1 MRRPATL
8 RAVPPPPL
16 RGRLTRLLRPLP
28 GRKLPRE
35 LRPRK
40 VGLLARGY
48 PAGLRDPGFQALV
61 SRIDGGS
68 VVWSGSRCE
77 LFTEGVRATEAML
90 AAIDA
95 AREEVL
101 LESYIFE
108 KDSTGQR
115 FLDATAAAA
124 RRGLRVRVLAD
135 AIGSFTTPSQFW
147 TPLVQSGGEARF
159 FHRVLPFHW
168 YHLFRDH
175 RKILVVDRR
184 VVFTGGM
191 NIADEYSKFT
201 HRRRPLPEG
210 VMRDTQVRIEGPAAF
225 DFVPVFSE
233 GWERAGG
240 DPLPPSPAP
249 PNEGEGSRILVLD
262 SRPGRGHRETAAV
275 LAATVA
281 AARESF
287 WLTNAYF
294 APGRTLVALL
304 GHAARRGLD
313 VRLLL
318 PGRTDAPIV
327 RHAGHGWYSRL
338 LDRGV
343 RIFEYQRAML
353 HAKTVVADR
362 HVSVIGSSNLD
373 FRSFRFNAEINAVI
387 FDDDIGCRLADAFE
401 RDMLESE
408 EIERE
413 RWRARGT
420 LDRLTDRA
428 AGILT
433 PLL

>member
-1 MRRPATL
+1 MPASP
-8 RAVPPPPL
+8 A

-28 GRKLPRE
+28 GRRLPRE

-40 VGLLARGY
+40 VGLLARRF
-48 PAGLRDPGFQALV
+48 PDGLRDPGFRDLV
-61 SRIDGGS
+61 SRIDGGGL
-68 VVWSGSRCE
+68 VWAGNRCQ
-77 LFTEGVRATEAML
+77 LFTDGELATAAML
-90 AAIDA
+90 GAIDE

-108 KDSTGQR
+108 KDGTGQA
-115 FLDATAAAA
+115 FLDAAAAAA
-124 RRGLRVRVLAD
+124 RRGLPVRVLAD
-135 AIGSFTTPSQFW
+135 AIGSFTTPSEFW
-147 TPLVQSGGEARF
+147 RPLVQAGGEALF

-168 YHLFRDH
+168 YHMLRDH
-175 RKILVVDRR
+175 RKILVLDRR

-191 NIADEYSKFT
+191 NIADEYAKFT
-201 HRRRPLPEG
+201 RRRRTLPEG

-240 DPLPPSPAP
+240 LPLPPSPSP
-249 PNEGEGSRILVLD
+249 PNTGEGARVMVLD
-262 SRPGRGHRETAAV
+262 SRPRRGHRETAAV
-275 LAATVA
+275 LAAIVA

-287 WLTNAYF
+287 WITNAYF
-294 APGRTLVALL
+294 APGRSLVAIL
-304 GHAARRGLD
+304 GHAASRGLD

-318 PGRTDAPIV
+318 PGKTDAPIV

-343 RIFEYQRAML
+343 RIFEYQRAVL

-373 FRSFRFNAEINAVI
+373 FRSFRFNAECNAVI
-387 FDDDIGCRLADAFE
+387 FDDGIGGQLADAFE
-401 RDMLESE
+401 RDMADSR

-413 RWRARGT
+413 AWRRRGT
-420 LDRLTDRA
+420 LDRLTDRL

>member
-1 MRRPATL
+1 M
-8 RAVPPPPL
+8 
-16 RGRLTRLLRPLP
+16 
-28 GRKLPRE
+28 
-35 LRPRK
+35 
-40 VGLLARGY
+40 GLLARALPG
-48 PAGLRDPGFQALV
+48 GLRDPGFRALV

-68 VVWSGSRCE
+68 AIWDGNRCT
-77 LFTEGVRATEAML
+77 LFTDGERAAAAML
-90 AAIDA
+90 AAIDE

-108 KDSTGQR
+108 KDGTGQR
-115 FLDATAAAA
+115 FLEATAAAA

-147 TPLVQSGGEARF
+147 SPLVQAGGEALF

-168 YHLFRDH
+168 YHMLRDH
-175 RKILVVDRR
+175 RKILVLDRR

-191 NIADEYSKFT
+191 NIADEYAKFT
-201 HRRRPLPEG
+201 RRRRPLPEG
-210 VMRDTQVRIEGPAAF
+210 VMRDTQVRIEGPAAW
-225 DFVPVFSE
+225 DFLPVFDE

-240 DPLPPSPAP
+240 MPLPPSPAP
-249 PNEGEGSRILVLD
+249 AGEGGGAGVLVLD

-275 LAATVA
+275 LAAIVA

-294 APGRTLVALL
+294 APGRTLVAIL
-304 GHAARRGLD
+304 GFAASRGLD

-318 PGRTDAPIV
+318 PGQTDAPVV

-343 RIFEYQRAML
+343 RIFEYQRALL

-387 FDDDIGCRLADAFE
+387 FDDGIGGELAEAFE
-401 RDMLESE
+401 QDMADSR

-413 RWRARGT
+413 AWRARSGR
-420 LDRLTDRA
+420 DRLIDRL

-433 PLL
+433 PFL